1 MSRAAK
7 ATLLASVVFAGLAVW
22 GVHAQQRKEQETM
35 YMGVIRDE
43 ARQAAKKKQR
53 EEELRESLRKR
64 EIYERVQT
72 VGEVAGGI
80 ALLCDAINRLYTSPH
95 VCCHSLV
102 APNLILATQHR
113 LSRSKTRIITAFEV
127 EKQSSINATAE
138 SKNNS

>member
-7 ATLLASVVFAGLAVW
+7 ATLFTSIVFAGLAVW

-64 EIYERVQT
+64 EVFERVQT
-72 VGEVAGGI
+72 VEPSS
-80 ALLCDAINRLYTSPH
+80 N
-95 VCCHSLV
+95 
-102 APNLILATQHR
+102 AP
-113 LSRSKTRIITAFEV
+113 LS
-127 EKQSSINATAE
+127 
-138 SKNNS
+138 

>member
-7 ATLLASVVFAGLAVW
+7 ATLFASVVFAGLAVW

-43 ARQAAKKKQR
+43 ARQVAKKKQR

-72 VGEVAGGI
+72 VGSSS
-80 ALLCDAINRLYTSPH
+80 NSP
-95 VCCHSLV
+95 
-102 APNLILATQHR
+102 
-113 LSRSKTRIITAFEV
+113 LS
-127 EKQSSINATAE
+127 
-138 SKNNS
+138 